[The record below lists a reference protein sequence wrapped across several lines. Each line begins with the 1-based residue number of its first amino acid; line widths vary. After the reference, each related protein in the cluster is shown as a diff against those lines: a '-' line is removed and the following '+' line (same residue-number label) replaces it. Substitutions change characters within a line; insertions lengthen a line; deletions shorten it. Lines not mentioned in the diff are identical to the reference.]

1 MLRPLHDAPF
11 LLRVTSVRVSVSV
24 SVPDSDTLTDTV
36 GQKWT
41 RRRVKVDTP
50 EGMSGHAGGHYGQ
63 VDYGQMKIVMSTNG
77 TNRRIIRSPHPS
89 RHNTAH
95 PSHALG
101 VVGDFSGTG

>member
-1 MLRPLHDAPF
+1 MPVAWCFF

-50 EGMSGHAGGHYGQ
+50 EGMSGHAGGYEW
-63 VDYGQMKIVMSTNG
+63 T
-77 TNRRIIRSPHPS
+77 RRR
-89 RHNTAH
+89 
-95 PSHALG
+95 ALWT
-101 VVGDFSGTG
+101 S